1 MYFLS
6 TSLLITVLS
15 DRGTNVNFI
24 LQRKNGA
31 SERIT
36 AKVMQ
41 AVRELE
47 SEALDAFSLAFFFS
61 SFLNWHKAVFH
72 FPLKLDSF
80 STSILEISSPAP
92 LNE

>member
-47 SEALDAFSLAFFFS
+47 SEALDAFSLAFFFFFFFKLAQGS
-61 SFLNWHKAVFH
+61 LP
-72 FPLKLDSF
+72 FP
-80 STSILEISSPAP
+80 TET
-92 LNE
+92 